1 VCVRPTTYSKNHI
14 PFSFSFSND
23 WDGQCGR
30 QLKPKY
36 VSYAWFC
43 PYNSIRCFSLH
54 GARWSYFTRQVHKPP
69 DLIFFKLEIIGII
82 VLCPGTRS
90 MHIRPYAYCSP
101 PYCTCSCEKCFFYKI
116 RKKVLKKQPVQYQIC
131 RYSKPKSIQ
140 FGKIQKQENHKV
152 FKCFHSM
159 LNKDLYVSRITQLC
173 TPSRGNTC
181 SCGSFA
187 SKFLIAYAVRY
198 SFHIQ
203 LPLRPDHWI
212 ILKGKE

>member
-1 VCVRPTTYSKNHI
+1 MYENFGIFSRKNDNLVEKKKVWIFFCVCVRPTTYSKNHI

-116 RKKVLKKQPVQYQIC
+116 RKKVLKKQPVQNIRFVVTQNLKAYSSG
-131 RYSKPKSIQ
+131 RYKNRKTIRSLNVFTPCLI
-140 FGKIQKQENHKV
+140 KIYM
-152 FKCFHSM
+152 SA
-159 LNKDLYVSRITQLC
+159 
-173 TPSRGNTC
+173 G
-181 SCGSFA
+181 
-187 SKFLIAYAVRY
+187 
-198 SFHIQ
+198 
-203 LPLRPDHWI
+203 
-212 ILKGKE
+212 